1 MHISNSKSRNPLIRK
16 EFLAELI
23 TLESLIAGE
32 SIMLRDIQRL
42 LELYTYLMEYYDQI
56 EDPVSRYFQERTQV
70 ILSTPNVLRLLQKKD
85 QNLEESEIDYKRK
98 LTFSTIR
105 ELRYKK
111 LEFHDKVNTGDL
123 KNDSQLIGQEIKKH
137 EGLVS
142 VIKEHLNKEK
152 LIQETDFEIKMR
164 ERKKRHLDRTISN
177 TSHSKKYLGFPSI
190 LEEKENENGS
200 NDSILI

>member
-98 LTFSTIR
+98 LTF
-105 ELRYKK
+105 K
-111 LEFHDKVNTGDL
+111 LNF
-123 KNDSQLIGQEIKKH
+123 
-137 EGLVS
+137 
-142 VIKEHLNKEK
+142 K
-152 LIQETDFEIKMR
+152 LM
-164 ERKKRHLDRTISN
+164 
-177 TSHSKKYLGFPSI
+177 
-190 LEEKENENGS
+190 
-200 NDSILI
+200 